1 VSEGA
6 LETPAPAAEE
16 LSGSWRLLVRSFATL
31 TVGEAVARAFGLIG
45 VLLLARRLGPAD
57 FGIVS
62 FALALVGWFGLVVD
76 SGTELLS
83 IRDIARNPARF
94 RQIAERVLGLRL
106 AISIGSAGAF
116 AAAVELLARSSRVRD
131 AVVLFAFVLPAV
143 AFNLRWMVL
152 SVRATKA
159 IAIGN
164 IAARV
169 VLTAGI
175 FLLVHDSSDLHRV
188 PFLDVAAE
196 SVYGLVILGLVAR
209 HFGIIVPRVDLAAW
223 MATLRESLPLLVNAL
238 SRAAFYS
245 FDIVAIELFLGPHDV
260 GIYAAGSKPVL
271 FVTGAIGL
279 FSISFLSS
287 FSAAGRADGAWL
299 LRRSLRAVAVVCTPL
314 ALLMSASSIVVIPL
328 VFGDAYRAAAG
339 VLAVLAWRIPVAA
352 LAGPYG
358 SALISFGRQTRLMRN
373 NIIGATILVAGE
385 VVAIPLTGL
394 LGAAAVSVG
403 ATAVVTYLNYRAVAG
418 ATWTDSVSNE
428 SLPGGSAKEA
438 GSTQTA

>member
-1 VSEGA
+1 VSEGP

-16 LSGSWRLLVRSFATL
+16 LSGSWRLLIRSFATL
-31 TVGEAVARAFGLIG
+31 TVGEAVARAFGLVG

-83 IRDIARNPARF
+83 VRDIARSPARF

-106 AISIGSAGAF
+106 AISLGSAGVF
-116 AAAVELLARSSRVRD
+116 AAAVELLANSNRVRD

-152 SVRATKA
+152 GVRATKA
-159 IAIGN
+159 IAVGN
-164 IAARV
+164 IAARF

-175 FLLVHDSSDLHRV
+175 FFLVHDSSDLHRV

-209 HFGIIVPRVDLAAW
+209 HFGLIMPRIDLAAW
-223 MATLRESLPLLVNAL
+223 IATLRESLPLLVNAL
-238 SRAAFYS
+238 ARAAFYS
-245 FDIVAIELFLGPHDV
+245 FDVVAIELFLGPHDV

-287 FSAAGRADGAWL
+287 FSAAGAADGAWL
-299 LRRSLRAVAVVCTPL
+299 LRRSLRAVFAVCTPL
-314 ALLMSASSIVVIPL
+314 ALLMSASSIVIIPL
-328 VFGDAYRAAAG
+328 IFGHAYRAAAA
-339 VLAVLAWRIPVAA
+339 VLAVLAWRIPTAA
-352 LAGPYG
+352 LGAPYG
-358 SALISFGRQTRLMRN
+358 SALISFGRQTLLMRN
-373 NIIGATILVAGE
+373 NIVGAVALVLADL
-385 VVAIPLTGL
+385 ACIPLFGV
-394 LGAAAVSVG
+394 LGAAAVSVA
-403 ATAVVTYLNYRAVAG
+403 ATALVLLLNYRALTG
-418 ATWTDSVSNE
+418 FKSST
-428 SLPGGSAKEA
+428 LGGSGKDS
-438 GSTQTA
+438 GRTQMA